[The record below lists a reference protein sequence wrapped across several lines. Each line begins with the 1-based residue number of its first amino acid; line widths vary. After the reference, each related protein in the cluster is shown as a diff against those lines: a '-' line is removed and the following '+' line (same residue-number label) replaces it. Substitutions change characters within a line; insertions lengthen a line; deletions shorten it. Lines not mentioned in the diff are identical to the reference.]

1 MEKAIFAGG
10 CFWCMVEPFEEQ
22 DGILS
27 VTSGYTGGH
36 VENPTY
42 EQVKSQTTGH
52 TEAVEIV
59 FDPEKI
65 SYEQLVGI
73 YWNQTDPTDA
83 MGQFMDRGDSYRPVI
98 FYNTDKQKKI
108 AEDSK
113 YQLEQSGRYNEPIV
127 TKIQKAEI
135 FYKAEEEHQEFY
147 KKNPRRYKQEKKE
160 RSEWQESNK
169 ESRPSA

>member
-10 CFWCMVEPFEEQ
+10 CFWCMVEPFEDQ

-36 VENPTY
+36 VEDPTY

-59 FDPEKI
+59 FDPEKM
-65 SYEQLVGI
+65 SFEELVEI

-98 FYNTDKQKKI
+98 FYLNEKQKQI
-108 AEDSK
+108 AESSK
-113 YQLEQSGRYNEPIV
+113 LKLEQSGRYSESIV

-135 FYKAEEEHQEFY
+135 FYRAEEEHQEFY
-147 KKNPRRYKQEKKE
+147 KKNPRRYKQEKME
-160 RSEWQESNK
+160 RFDWQEAKKESGSNK
-169 ESRPSA
+169 